1 VLTSAAEVYDRVRTA
16 LGALE
21 RRAGRS
27 LTTPTAGDDD
37 VLRDFLEDAV
47 SDVGTE
53 TDRLSTSIVL
63 PTISGQEYVA
73 RPPYVDEIAEGA
85 VQDGT
90 NAWAIE
96 VAHGAE
102 VARWGRAPSAD
113 TGRPTH
119 IGAWEQRLY
128 LFPVPDQE
136 CDLDLQVLMN
146 GAASDTP
153 PQSVQD
159 APLLDTVVEHV
170 PADLDNYLVAETTG
184 RWLTEVVG
192 EGQLGTERRQ
202 QAARQ
207 LRAHNDEPAKP
218 STGARRYNI
227 LG

>member
-1 VLTSAAEVYDRVRTA
+1 VLTSAAQVYDRVRTA

-53 TDRLSTSIVL
+53 TDRLSASIVL
-63 PTISGQEYVA
+63 TTISGQEYVA
-73 RPPYVDEIAEGA
+73 RPPYVGEIAEGA

-90 NAWAIE
+90 NAWVIE

-102 VARWGRAPSAD
+102 VARWGRDPSAD
-113 TGRPTH
+113 SGRPTH

-128 LFPVPDQE
+128 LFPVPDQKY
-136 CDLDLQVLMN
+136 DLDLQVLMN
-146 GAASDTP
+146 GAASDTA
-153 PQSVQD
+153 PQSVHD
-159 APLLDTVVEHV
+159 LPLLDTVIEQV

-192 EGQLGTERRQ
+192 QGELGTERRQ

-207 LRAHNDEPAKP
+207 LQAHNDEPAKP
-218 STGARRYNI
+218 STANRAYNI